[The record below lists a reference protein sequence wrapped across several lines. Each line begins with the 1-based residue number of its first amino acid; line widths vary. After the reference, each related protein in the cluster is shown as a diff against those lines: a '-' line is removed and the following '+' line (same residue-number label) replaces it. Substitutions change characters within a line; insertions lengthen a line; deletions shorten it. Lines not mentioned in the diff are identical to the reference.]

1 MIILRKYTSFFIS
14 VILISLIVNFNNAK
28 SDFEDL
34 RLIKEC
40 KGFVIT
46 KDGITQCTPYIVTTT
61 TTKPAA
67 PSTAKAD
74 IYLIT
79 DVSASVPAKIYASTL
94 TDFLMEFFNNFKID
108 PKYVN
113 VAFSPSPGDDNIWY
127 TIPVFNAF
135 YGSTSL
141 QSSIN
146 SSYYPLD
153 GVQSPGQKQLSEII
167 GMAVNPYFLNTGY
180 SPSYKPHWLIYVTKT
195 SSPDSNTIAAAQ
207 KVRKSGKFKVVIIA
221 YQPTGNIESLLRMS
235 DCFYPA
241 YQPRDLSGLATVLA
255 AKIIF
260 DNSIGQDG
268 PC

>member
-1 MIILRKYTSFFIS
+1 MEILRNYTSFFIF
-14 VILISLIVNFNNAK
+14 VMLVSLIVNLNNAE

-46 KDGITQCTPYIVTTT
+46 KAGITQCTPYIVKTT
-61 TTKPAA
+61 TTKPLA
-67 PSTAKAD
+67 PSTTKAD

-79 DVSASVPAKIYASTL
+79 DVSANVPAKIYASTL

-113 VAFSPSPGDDNIWY
+113 VAFSPSPGDNDTWL
-127 TIPVFNAF
+127 TPPVFNEF
-135 YGSTSL
+135 YGSEVL
-141 QSSIN
+141 RNSIN
-146 SSYYPLD
+146 SSYYPIM
-153 GVQSPGQKQLSEII
+153 GEQSPGQKQLADVI
-167 GMAVNPYFLNTGY
+167 GMAVNPIFLNTGY
-180 SPSYKPHWLIYVTKT
+180 NPPYKPHWLIYVTTT
-195 SSPDSNTIAAAQ
+195 SSSDFDAIAAAQ

-221 YQPTGNIESLLRMS
+221 YHPTGNIEALLRMS